1 MKRSIIAVILLLAV
15 CSCRQKEKEVHP
27 ELKEL
32 TAAVYASGTLVPE
45 DEYKV
50 VSSVDGYLVK
60 AFVKEG
66 DSVTKG
72 GQLFT
77 LSSSVRIAQE
87 QSARA
92 IVQKTLP
99 ATESNAPV
107 FRELKSRI
115 DLARI
120 RMQQDSL
127 QYARYK
133 ALYEQNAISK
143 SSYEKYWLQYQSS
156 LKDLQNLNQQW
167 QQQRLS
173 SDLQLQQAQNQASIN
188 TAEAGN
194 GNLKSYI
201 DGKVYELYK
210 KEGDLVSPGQPIAL
224 LGGGKMIAKLLV
236 DEDDLEN
243 IFTGQQVL
251 LTIDAYP
258 DKVFKAHISRV
269 YPMLNKVEQSFRA
282 DATLDDILPVY
293 MYGLNMEANIV
304 TEQKKKVLAIPRAAL
319 QKGDSVLVKADGKTR
334 KIKVSTG
341 ARDDEWVEVRNG
353 LNTSSTVI
361 IAL

>member
-1 MKRSIIAVILLLAV
+1 MKLHLTAVCLLLAV
-15 CSCRQKEKEVHP
+15 CSCRQKQKEIHP
-27 ELKEL
+27 EMKEL

-45 DEYKV
+45 EEYKV

-60 AFVKEG
+60 ALVKEG
-66 DSVTKG
+66 DSVRKG
-72 GQLFT
+72 QLLFT
-77 LSSSVRIAQE
+77 LSSSVRHAQE
-87 QSARA
+87 QSAQA

-99 ATESNAPV
+99 ATVSNAPV

-143 SSYEKYWLQYQSS
+143 SNYEKYWLQYQSS

-173 SDLQLQQAQNQASIN
+173 SDLQLQQAQNQASVSV
-188 TAEAGN
+188 AEAGN
-194 GNLKSYI
+194 SNLKSYMN
-201 DGKVYELYK
+201 GVVYELYK
-210 KEGDLVSPGQPIAL
+210 KEGDLVMPNQPVAL
-224 LGGGKMIAKLLV
+224 LGGGSMIAKLLV
-236 DEDDLEN
+236 DEDDLEK
-243 IFTGQQVL
+243 IFNGQQVL

-269 YPMLNKVEQSFRA
+269 YPILNKVEQSFRA
-282 DATLDDILPVY
+282 DATLDDTLPVY

-304 TEQKKKVLAIPRAAL
+304 TEQKKKVLAVPRSAV
-319 QKGDSVLVKADGKTR
+319 QKGDSVLVKEDGKTK
-334 KIKVSTG
+334 KIKIATG
-341 ARDDEWVEVRNG
+341 ARDDEWVEVRSG
-353 LNTSSTVI
+353 LNASSTVI
-361 IAL
+361 IEL

>member
-1 MKRSIIAVILLLAV
+1 MKRQITAVLLLLAV
-15 CSCRQKEKEVHP
+15 CSCRQKQKEIHP
-27 ELKEL
+27 EMKEL

-45 DEYKV
+45 EEYKV

-66 DSVTKG
+66 DSVSKG
-72 GQLFT
+72 QLLFT
-77 LSSSVRIAQE
+77 LSSSVRNAQE

-92 IVQKTLP
+92 VVQKTLP

-133 ALYEQNAISK
+133 ALYDQNAISK
-143 SSYEKYWLQYQSS
+143 SNYEKYWLQYQSS

-173 SDLQLQQAQNQASIN
+173 SDLTLQQAQNQAAISA
-188 TAEAGN
+188 AESGN
-194 GNLKSYI
+194 GNLKSYMN
-201 DGKVYELYK
+201 GVVYELYK
-210 KEGDLVSPGQPIAL
+210 KEGDLVVPNQPIAL

-236 DEDDLEN
+236 DEDDLEK
-243 IFTGQQVL
+243 IFNGQQVL

-258 DKVFKAHISRV
+258 DKVFKAHISRI

-282 DATLDDILPVY
+282 DATLDDTLPVS

-304 TEQKKKVLAIPRAAL
+304 TEQKNKVMAIPKAAL
-319 QKGDSVLVKADGKTR
+319 QKGDSVLVKEEGKTK
-334 KIKVSTG
+334 KIKISVG
-341 ARDDEWVEVRNG
+341 AHDDDWVEVRSG
-353 LNTSSTVI
+353 LNTSSSVI
-361 IAL
+361 IQL